1 MSLLSVDR
9 CYKGGNGIRAKS
21 SIYNHGKQTK
31 LRACRFPLLH
41 FTQTHTPRLIS
52 PFHSTNTLLL
62 SCGAYSNQM
71 AKYLVTKK
79 YFPAYSAAPRICGAC
94 IFLRV
99 TKEVLVLFWQ
109 DPITLSKFDYC
120 CELTLYTWPHS
131 SWQCIALLL
140 LCLIFLVQV
149 GNEVVRNFTL
159 SNFDCCCD
167 VLL

>member
-21 SIYNHGKQTK
+21 SIYNHGKQTDEETK
-31 LRACRFPLLH
+31 LRACRFPPLH
-41 FTQTHTPRLIS
+41 FSTVDSATHTPRLIS

-99 TKEVLVLFWQ
+99 TKEVLVLFRQ

-120 CELTLYTWPHS
+120 CELTLYT
-131 SWQCIALLL
+131 
-140 LCLIFLVQV
+140 
-149 GNEVVRNFTL
+149 
-159 SNFDCCCD
+159 
-167 VLL
+167 